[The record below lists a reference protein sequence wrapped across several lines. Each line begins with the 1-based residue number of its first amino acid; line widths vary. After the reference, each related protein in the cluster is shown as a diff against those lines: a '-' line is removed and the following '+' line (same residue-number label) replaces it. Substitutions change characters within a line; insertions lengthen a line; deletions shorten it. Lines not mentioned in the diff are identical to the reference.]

1 MTDPKALIRNAR
13 PREGTYK
20 VCLRGDLVSEW
31 RALEAELEARTQ
43 VPIADPDAI
52 GALAERIQALEAEMA
67 EATLVLRFRALP
79 AHAWADLI
87 DAHPGRKPDERFD
100 FSTFVPA
107 LIGACLAEPDLDG
120 DDIAALLDA
129 LNEAQRDELF
139 AAAWDVNQEATST
152 PFSVRASVVTR
163 ARASSSKRREPGES
177 PAASS

>member
-20 VCLRGDLVSEW
+20 VCLRGDLVSQW
-31 RALEAELEARTQ
+31 RALDAELEARTT

-52 GALAERIQALEAEMA
+52 ADLAEQIQRLEAEMA
-67 EATLVLRFRALP
+67 EATLSLRFQALP
-79 AHAWADLI
+79 AHQWADLI
-87 DAHPGRKPDERFD
+87 DAHPGKKPGERFD
-100 FSTFVPA
+100 FVTFVPA
-107 LIGACLAEPDLDG
+107 LLAACLVDPVLDDDDL
-120 DDIAALLDA
+120 AALLDV

-139 AAAWDVNQEATST
+139 GVAWEVNQEAAAT

-163 ARASSSKRREPGES
+163 ARASSSKRRGRGES